1 MTHAILS
8 PYSALWPEAFQQVRS
23 ELIQE
28 FPPIDRSVSD
38 EERAKYGVPPL
49 TELLKAYPEQAKR
62 NTDSD

>member
-8 PYSALWPEAFQQVRS
+8 PYSAHWPEAFQQVRS

-38 EERAKYGVPPL
+38 DERAKYGVPPL
-49 TELLKAYPEQAKR
+49 AELLKAYPEQVKK
-62 NTDSD
+62 TGSSE